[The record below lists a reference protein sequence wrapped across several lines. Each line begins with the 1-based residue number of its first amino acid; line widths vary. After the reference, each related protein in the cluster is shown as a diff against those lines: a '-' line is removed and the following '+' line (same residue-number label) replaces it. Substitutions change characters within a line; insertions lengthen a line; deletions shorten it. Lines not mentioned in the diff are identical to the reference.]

1 MRHNPPMT
9 TPFEAMQL
17 AVDIVNTSEHTTNKI
32 AACLFGNGPDGTPF
46 AVRAVNH
53 WPTILTEKLG
63 PDTGVGN
70 TSGTVHAETACVL
83 QAPVTA
89 GASICITD
97 PFCPNCAKN
106 MAEAGIKHIY
116 IDHKGFD
123 KDFITRRVDDFT
135 DLSLHIVERAGIAVS
150 MIHRRDH
157 KITPMITPSKN
168 YIPPDDTPVSVIHP
182 PAPEFN
188 RDALVNLARAYAPA
202 KRVMPYAAAFMRLPD
217 HSLRVMIAEAHIIR
231 GYSETSKSDRAE
243 LAELHTGKYTMVM
256 EPVNRLMMAAA
267 RMGAKIDPRLV
278 VSSRVPTS
286 RELVNMVAGGYTNL
300 HILDRRMARDV
311 PSVNAL
317 EALVRGGVLEIK

>member
-1 MRHNPPMT
+1 MRDNIGMT
-9 TPFEAMQL
+9 TPFDAMQL
-17 AVDIVNTSEHTTNKI
+17 AVDIVNSSEHATNKI
-32 AACLFGNGPDGTPF
+32 AACLVGTHLDGTPF
-46 AVRAVNH
+46 TVRAVNH
-53 WPTILTEKLG
+53 WPTVLTEKLG
-63 PDTGVGN
+63 PNPAVGN

-83 QAPVTA
+83 QAPFTT
-89 GASICITD
+89 GASIFITD

-150 MIHRRDH
+150 MVHRKDR
-157 KITPMITPSKN
+157 KITPMITPSAN
-168 YIPPDDTPVSVIHP
+168 FIPPDDAPIAVVHP
-182 PAPEFN
+182 PGPTFD
-188 RDALVNLARAYAPA
+188 RDALMNLARIYAPT
-202 KRVMPYAAAFMRLPD
+202 KRALPYAAAFVRLPD
-217 HSLRVMIAEAHIIR
+217 HSMRVMIAEAHIIR
-231 GYSETSKSDRAE
+231 GYSEDSKSDRAE

-256 EPVNRLMMAAA
+256 EPVNRLMMAAT

-317 EALVRGGVLEIK
+317 HVLMEPEIISLI